1 MSAGGRSRPPG
12 LGWLSPALTVLTV
25 LALVTAMLAVWVRT
39 TVLETDRFMAI
50 VEPALSDEAFPAA
63 LRDVVAEQV
72 LVSLVTATLRS

>member
-1 MSAGGRSRPPG
+1 
-12 LGWLSPALTVLTV
+12 LSPALTVLTV

-39 TVLETDRFMAI
+39 TVLDTDRFMAI

-72 LVSLVTATLRS
+72 LVALDLDTLRS

>member
-1 MSAGGRSRPPG
+1 
-12 LGWLSPALTVLTV
+12 
-25 LALVTAMLAVWVRT
+25 MLAVWVRT

-72 LVSLVTATLRS
+72 LVALVTATLRS